1 MNNRKK
7 ITVLRTKIDEI
18 DHKILDLYQQRLE
31 TVVEI
36 ASLKIE
42 ASMEAEQPARLTDI
56 RKERAEYIEGTQI
69 DPATLDRLITLF
81 HDDAVAIQKAIIQ
94 NKT

>member
-18 DHKILDLYQQRLE
+18 DHEILDLYQQRLE

-36 ASLKIE
+36 ASLKVE
-42 ASMEAEQPARLTDI
+42 ASMEAEQPVRLAEI
-56 RKERAEYIEGTQI
+56 KKERAQYIEGTQI
-69 DPATLDRLITLF
+69 DPSTLERLITLF
-81 HDDAVAIQKAIIQ
+81 HDDAVAIQKAILQ